1 MHGKDGMTCPGQ
13 QTEIGEGAV
22 VGEAEVEVE
31 AEVEGGRRQQ
41 WGL

>member
-1 MHGKDGMTCPGQ
+1 MTCPGQ

-31 AEVEGGRRQQ
+31 VEVGRRQQ

>member
-1 MHGKDGMTCPGQ
+1 MHGRDGMTCLDQ

-31 AEVEGGRRQQ
+31 VEVEGGRR
-41 WGL
+41 